1 MMKGIVFEKVCKSYG
16 DNQVVK
22 NLDLIVKAGERL
34 ILLGPS
40 GCGKTTTL
48 RMIAGL
54 EDITSGTLRMGGQI
68 ANNLEPGQR
77 NVAMVFQ
84 NYALYPHMT
93 VWENITFGL
102 SLQRM
107 PKGEIK
113 TRVDKVLQILNL
125 TGYEQRKP
133 KELSGGQKQ
142 RVALGRA
149 LVKQAPYFLLDE
161 PLSNLDA
168 QLRLQARTELVKIH
182 DLYQPTLIYVT
193 HDQVEAMTVGQRI
206 AIMNQGVLQQIDSPD
221 NIYQHPANTF
231 VASFIGSP
239 PMNLIAS
246 QFHDGALWIAGSR
259 IAVPAQW
266 QAILAP
272 HCNLKIGI
280 RPEHCQ
286 VSDKPLLSGQII
298 LVEHLGS
305 QNCLHVQLSDGQ
317 KLICMLPAEQH
328 LPSGTL
334 NFSFTWDHFNGF
346 ANQEGTNIGNPD
358 QISLSLSC

>member
-1 MMKGIVFEKVCKSYG
+1 MMKEIVFEKVCKSYG
-16 DNQVVK
+16 NNHVVE
-22 NLDLIVKAGERL
+22 NLDLTVKDGERL

-54 EDITSGTLRMGGQI
+54 ENITSGILRMGDRV
-68 ANNLEPGQR
+68 ANDLEPGQR

-102 SLQRM
+102 SLQHM
-107 PKGEIK
+107 SKQDIK
-113 TRVDKVLQILNL
+113 SRADNALAILNL

-182 DLYQPTLIYVT
+182 KLYQPTLIYVT

-206 AIMNQGVLQQIDSPD
+206 AILNQGVLQQIASPAM
-221 NIYQHPANTF
+221 IYRHPANTF

-239 PMNLIAS
+239 PMNLIS
-246 QFHDGALWIAGSR
+246 GQFHDGALWVAGTR
-259 IAVPAQW
+259 IAVPVQW
-266 QAILAP
+266 QEFLAP
-272 HCNLKIGI
+272 HSDLKIGI

-286 VSDKPLLSGQII
+286 VSDKPFLSGKIV
-298 LVEHLGS
+298 LVEQLGS
-305 QNCLHVQLSDGQ
+305 QNCIHVQLSDGQ
-317 KLICMLPAEQH
+317 RLLCMLSAEQPF
-328 LPSGTL
+328 PSEI
-334 NFSFTWDHFNGF
+334 FSFTFTWEHFNGF
-346 ANQEGTNIGNPD
+346 TNQTGSNIGHPTEF
-358 QISLSLSC
+358 SLSISC